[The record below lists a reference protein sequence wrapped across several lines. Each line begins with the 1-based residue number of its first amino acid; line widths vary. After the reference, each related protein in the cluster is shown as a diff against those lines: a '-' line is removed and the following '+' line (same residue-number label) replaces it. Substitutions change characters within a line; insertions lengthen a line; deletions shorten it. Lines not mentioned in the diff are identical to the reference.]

1 MLQRLAI
8 GLGLP
13 LLPGWASWLSS
24 RMHSL
29 GRIHRVVGLNC
40 SPVIVT
46 GTKAE
51 FLDWIGVALKA
62 GEFAIPETPTA

>member
-8 GLGLP
+8 ALGLP
-13 LLPGWASWLSS
+13 LLSGWPIWLSLQ
-24 RMHSL
+24 MHSQ
-29 GRIHRVVGLNC
+29 GRIRRLAGLNC

-62 GEFAIPETPTA
+62 GEIAIPELPTA